1 MRTANQI
8 RSEFIDF
15 FKGKD
20 HEFVPSSP
28 IVPVGDETL
37 LFANA
42 GMNQFKDIFLGLA
55 PAQYRRVA
63 NSQKCLRVSGKHND
77 LEEVGKDTY
86 HHTFFEMLGN
96 WSFDDYFK
104 AESIEW
110 AWELL
115 TKVWGIEP
123 GRLWATVFAGDEA
136 DGLPEDKEAASL
148 WPKVTPLP
156 AEKVLA
162 CGKKDNFWE
171 MGETGPCGPCSE
183 IHIDLG
189 TDRCDMKN
197 VPGHQ
202 CRVNGGCAR
211 FIELWNLVFIQ
222 FNRQPDGKLLPLA
235 ARYVDTGAGLERI
248 VAVLQNK
255 ASNYDT
261 DLFMPIIERTSDMTG
276 HKYTSRLGNKT
287 DNAFRVIAD
296 HIRALVF
303 AITDGATP
311 SNEGRGYVI
320 RRILR
325 RASRSGRELG
335 MHEPFIY
342 KLVPVVVD
350 CLGEAFGEIR
360 ERADY
365 VSTVIEAE
373 EAGFGRTLD
382 RGIEIFAGAAE
393 RAQKSKDKVITGD
406 DAFQLYDTYGFP
418 LDLTQ
423 LMAAERGLKVDTA
436 KFSELMEQQ
445 RERAR
450 AAIAKDSFSIT
461 DKVSGQ
467 VLPETEDLQKYH
479 TDQCD
484 AVIVGL
490 IDSDGFKDKGRIEAG
505 AQVGIV
511 LDKTCF
517 YAEAGGQV
525 GDCGVIQSRSM
536 GVPPMSSTAV
546 PAVNTTDTPSNS
558 LGTDLPVKQLPI
570 TKRHGAKLPHWTQ
583 LGATYAVTFRL
594 ADSLPVTVAESWRR
608 EREEIEQRAKA
619 QNRSLTSQE
628 LVELQR
634 LYSTKIDSILN
645 NGQGA
650 CYMKD
655 ERVARIV
662 QDALQHFHADHYEL
676 IAWAIMPNH
685 VHVVV
690 RPLGTHELPEILHS
704 WKSFTAKQANK
715 VLERSGPFWQDEYYD
730 HLIRDEED
738 LHHAIKYVISNPR
751 CSGLCDWPWVG
762 MQETT
767 HGQDAPDTHGRDAH
781 ATSPDTHGRDAHAT
795 SPDTHGRDA
804 HATFVVEKTIKIAN
818 CIVHQ
823 GKVAE
828 GAFDVGDK
836 VHAVVS
842 KDRNSVKKNHTATHV
857 LQWALQQVL
866 GKSVAQQGSYV
877 GPDYL
882 RFDFT
887 YPKAPSSEQLKR
899 AEELVREK
907 IAADLPVTWTVMAK
921 DEAQKL
927 GAMALFGEKYGQEVR
942 VVALGAGDK
951 DEISEAFSREFC
963 GGTHVDRLGVIGGFK
978 IIKEE
983 SISAGVRR
991 ITALTGA
998 GLTAYLEKAGDIVDE
1013 LSAMLKIPSE
1023 SLVERVGQLLKDNKK
1038 LTKDLKAAVRQ
1049 SGSDSMAEARKLLEK
1064 SEKIGDASII
1074 IGRLSTTS
1082 IEQAREA
1089 VDMLKKKAKSA
1100 AIVLG
1105 FDDDGRATLL
1115 AGVTDDLVAKGLKA
1129 GDIVREIAPIVDGGG
1144 GGRPQMAQAGGK
1156 NPTKIDDALAKAGE
1170 IIKQKLNG

>member
-1 MRTANQI
+1 MKTAKQI
-8 RSEFIDF
+8 RHEFVDF

-20 HEFVPSSP
+20 HEFVHSSP
-28 IVPVGDETL
+28 IVPIGDETL

-55 PAQYRRVA
+55 PARYPRVA

-115 TKVWGIEP
+115 TKVWGIDSD
-123 GRLWATVFAGDEA
+123 RLWATVFAGDQA
-136 DGLPEDKEAASL
+136 DSLPKDEEAANL

-156 AEKVLA
+156 AERVLA
-162 CGKKDNFWE
+162 CSKKDNFWE

-189 TDRCDMKN
+189 PDRCDMKD
-197 VPGHQ
+197 VPNHE

-222 FNRQPDGKLLPLA
+222 FNRQHGGKLVPLSA
-235 ARYVDTGAGLERI
+235 KYVDTGAGLERI
-248 VAVLQNK
+248 VAVMQNK

-261 DLFMPIIERTSDMTG
+261 DLFMPIIERTGQITG
-276 HKYTSRLGNKT
+276 HNYTSKLGNKT

-325 RASRSGRELG
+325 RASRFGRELG

-350 CLGEAFGEIR
+350 CLGEAFGEIG
-360 ERADY
+360 ERANY

-373 EAGFGRTLD
+373 ETGFGKTLD

-393 RAQKSKDKVITGD
+393 RAQESNDKVINGE

-423 LMAAERGLKVDTA
+423 LMAQERNLKVDTA
-436 KFSELMEQQ
+436 RFSELMEQQ
-445 RERAR
+445 RQRAR
-450 AAIAKDSFSIT
+450 AAIAKGSLSIT
-461 DKVSGQ
+461 DTVSGQ
-467 VLPETEDLQKYH
+467 ILPETEDLHKYY
-479 TDQCD
+479 TDRCD
-484 AVIVGL
+484 AAIVGF
-490 IDSDGFKDKGRIEAG
+490 IDSDGFKDKGRIDTG
-505 AQVGIV
+505 AQIGIV

-525 GDCGVIQSRSM
+525 GDCGVIQS
-536 GVPPMSSTAV
+536 
-546 PAVNTTDTPSNS
+546 D
-558 LGTDLPVKQLPI
+558 K
-570 TKRHGAKLPHWTQ
+570 AKFI
-583 LGATYAVTFRL
+583 V
-594 ADSLPVTVAESWRR
+594 
-608 EREEIEQRAKA
+608 ER
-619 QNRSLTSQE
+619 T
-628 LVELQR
+628 
-634 LYSTKIDSILN
+634 
-645 NGQGA
+645 
-650 CYMKD
+650 M
-655 ERVARIV
+655 
-662 QDALQHFHADHYEL
+662 
-676 IAWAIMPNH
+676 
-685 VHVVV
+685 
-690 RPLGTHELPEILHS
+690 
-704 WKSFTAKQANK
+704 
-715 VLERSGPFWQDEYYD
+715 
-730 HLIRDEED
+730 
-738 LHHAIKYVISNPR
+738 
-751 CSGLCDWPWVG
+751 
-762 MQETT
+762 
-767 HGQDAPDTHGRDAH
+767 
-781 ATSPDTHGRDAHAT
+781 
-795 SPDTHGRDA
+795 
-804 HATFVVEKTIKIAN
+804 KIAN
-818 CIVHQ
+818 CIILQ
-823 GKVAE
+823 GKVTE
-828 GAFDVGDK
+828 GAFDVGEK

-857 LQWALQQVL
+857 LQWALQEVL

-882 RFDFT
+882 RFDLT
-887 YPKAPSSEQLKR
+887 YPKAPSSEQLR
-899 AEELVREK
+899 QIEDLVREK
-907 IAADLPVTWTVMAK
+907 IAADLPVTWTVMPK
-921 DEAQKL
+921 EQAQKL
-927 GAMALFGEKYGQEVR
+927 GAMALFGEKYGDEVR
-942 VVALGAGDK
+942 VVALGAEDK
-951 DEISEAFSREFC
+951 DRIGDAFSREFC
-963 GGTHVDRLGVIGGFK
+963 GGTHVDRLGAIGGFK

-991 ITALTGA
+991 ITALTGSA
-998 GLTAYLEKAGDIVDE
+998 LTSHLEKASDVVDE
-1013 LSAMLKIPSE
+1013 LSAMLKVPSE
-1023 SLVERVGQLLKDNKK
+1023 SLAERVGQLLKDNKK
-1038 LTKDLKAAVRQ
+1038 LAKELKAAARR
-1049 SGSDSMAEARKLLEK
+1049 SGSDSMAEARGLLEK
-1064 SEKIGDASII
+1064 SEKIGDASIV
-1074 IGRLSTTS
+1074 IGQLSMTS
-1082 IEQAREA
+1082 VEQAREA

-1115 AGVTDDLVAKGLKA
+1115 AGVTDDLVANGLKA
-1129 GDIVREIAPIVDGGG
+1129 GDIVKEIAPIVDGGG

-1156 NPTKIDDALAKAGE
+1156 NPNKIGDALKKAAE
-1170 IIKQKLNG
+1170 LIKEKLIK